1 MYAKSTPMIPLEAGL
16 FIKAFSNPLICGMLL
31 SKDFSLRKNG
41 PNIQANR
48 VVPKSNPIV
57 KLIVLEGRSAI
68 AIGIPRKDVFPIS
81 PASCK
86 V

>member
-1 MYAKSTPMIPLEAGL
+1 MIPLEAGL
-16 FIKAFSNPLICGMLL
+16 FINAFNKPWIFGMLL
-31 SKDFSLRKNG
+31 FCVFSWRKKG
-41 PNIQANR
+41 PNIHANI

-57 KLIVLEGRSAI
+57 KLMVVEGRRAI
-68 AIGIPRKDVFPIS
+68 AIGIPRNDVLPIK